1 MKRYDETTKRQ
12 TTTNRCDQGWVK
24 FVKRRVEE
32 ASQRIEP
39 TRRRDELANRW
50 VDFLRRLVEL
60 AIRQV
65 ALAIRQ
71 VAHGKT
77 TSRLEV
83 SVCGNDESN
92 IFFEHLIS
100 VTKQRVEHFST
111 IYLHAK
117 TPFTIGLPR
126 LTEVERWWILIK
138 KVYITLGFNSLEDKL
153 NSFQKILVSLELI
166 NEFRFFFYEPPSP
179 PKNTRMSTIQG
190 CQRDQLDQLQNSI
203 ANKGIAWPNNLRFSF
218 PSWNR
223 TL

>member
-12 TTTNRCDQGWVK
+12 TTTNRCGQGWVK

-65 ALAIRQ
+65 A
-71 VAHGKT
+71 HGKT

-111 IYLHAK
+111 IYPHAK

-138 KVYITLGFNSLEDKL
+138 KAYTLLGSILW
-153 NSFQKILVSLELI
+153 KI
-166 NEFRFFFYEPPSP
+166 N
-179 PKNTRMSTIQG
+179 
-190 CQRDQLDQLQNSI
+190 
-203 ANKGIAWPNNLRFSF
+203 
-218 PSWNR
+218 
-223 TL
+223 

>member
-12 TTTNRCDQGWVK
+12 KTTNRCGQGWVK

-65 ALAIRQ
+65 A
-71 VAHGKT
+71 HGKT

-83 SVCGNDESN
+83 SVCGTMSRTFDFRNE
-92 IFFEHLIS
+92 
-100 VTKQRVEHFST
+100 TMRQWVEHFST

-138 KVYITLGFNSLEDKL
+138 KTYITLRFNSLEDKL
-153 NSFQKILVSLELI
+153 NSFQKILVSLDLI
-166 NEFRFFFYEPPSP
+166 NKFRFFFYGPPSP
-179 PKNTRMSTIQG
+179 PKNTRMSK
-190 CQRDQLDQLQNSI
+190 RS
-203 ANKGIAWPNNLRFSF
+203 ANTKLV
-218 PSWNR
+218 
-223 TL
+223 